1 MRVHPQASTA
11 QTTSAIGSR
20 PRRPLLA
27 LLLLAAIPV
36 LGTAAMTAGAQS
48 LPGYGIPSDATL
60 VSVSAHGEASR
71 APDIA
76 TLSAGV
82 VTQAA
87 DAQAATR
94 ANAEQ
99 MERVMAAVRRAGIAE
114 RDVQTSGVNVHPQYQ
129 HVRDAAPTISGYQA
143 SNTVNIKVRDI
154 ARLGQ
159 VMDALV
165 ASGANQVHG
174 PGFDID
180 DRDAVQDE
188 ARRAALEKA
197 QARASM
203 YAQALG
209 LRVRRIVSISEGGGM
224 GPPMPM
230 MAMARADKAE
240 SSTPIAPG
248 ESTLGVS
255 LDIVF
260 ELGR

>member
-1 MRVHPQASTA
+1 MRDHSRTDIS
-11 QTTSAIGSR
+11 SAYRSR
-20 PRRPLLA
+20 PRQPLLA
-27 LLLLAAIPV
+27 PLLLAAGLV
-36 LGTAAMTAGAQS
+36 LGGAAMSADAQS

-76 TLSAGV
+76 SLSAGV

-114 RDVQTSGVNVHPQYQ
+114 RDVQTSGVNVHPQYR
-129 HVRDAAPTISGYQA
+129 HVRDAEPTISGYQA

-248 ESTLGVS
+248 ESTLGVN
-255 LDIVF
+255 LDVVF

>member
-1 MRVHPQASTA
+1 MRDHPPSSTPD
-11 QTTSAIGSR
+11 TCRSR
-20 PRRPLLA
+20 ARHPLLA
-27 LLLLAAIPV
+27 PLLAASVV
-36 LGTAAMTAGAQS
+36 LGGTAMSAGAQAPPGHG
-48 LPGYGIPSDATL
+48 LPADATL

-99 MERVMAAVRRAGIAE
+99 MERVMAAVRRAGIAG
-114 RDVQTSGVNVHPQYQ
+114 RDVQTSGVNVHPQYR
-129 HVRDAAPTISGYQA
+129 HERDAAPTISGYQA
-143 SNTVNIKVRDI
+143 SNTVSIKVRDI

-180 DRDAVQDE
+180 DREAVQDQ

-197 QARASM
+197 QARAKM
-203 YAQALG
+203 YADTLG
-209 LRVRRIVSISEGGGM
+209 LRVRRIVSISEGGGF
-224 GPPMPM
+224 GPPVPM
-230 MAMARADKAE
+230 MAMARAEKVQAD
-240 SSTPIAPG
+240 TPIAPG
-248 ESTLGVS
+248 ESTLSVN
-255 LDIVF
+255 LDVVF

>member
-1 MRVHPQASTA
+1 MRDHSRSTA
-11 QTTSAIGSR
+11 PGVRPSR
-20 PRRPLLA
+20 PRHALA
-27 LLLLAAIPV
+27 GSLLLAAGLA
-36 LGTAAMTAGAQS
+36 LGATSMSAGAQS

-114 RDVQTSGVNVHPQYQ
+114 RDVQTSGVNVHPQYR
-129 HVRDAAPTISGYQA
+129 HVRDEAPTISGYQA
-143 SNTVNIKVRDI
+143 SNTVSIKVRDI

-180 DRDAVQDE
+180 DREAVLDQ

-197 QARASM
+197 QARAKM
-203 YAQALG
+203 YADTLG

-224 GPPMPM
+224 GPPVPM

-240 SSTPIAPG
+240 STTPIAPG
-248 ESTLGVS
+248 ESTLGVN
-255 LDIVF
+255 LDVVF